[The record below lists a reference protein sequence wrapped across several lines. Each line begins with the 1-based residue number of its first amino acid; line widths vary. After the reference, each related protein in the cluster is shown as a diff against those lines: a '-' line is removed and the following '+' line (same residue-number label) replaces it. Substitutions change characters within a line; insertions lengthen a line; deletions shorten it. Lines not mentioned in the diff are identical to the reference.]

1 MLCSSYI
8 NFRMSMKGVTSPKR
22 VFVVGVGATKFE
34 KPLTKQWDYPDMG
47 REAGRPYVHTLN
59 VHFILLKDIFS
70 RNTSLCDLI

>member
-47 REAGRPYVHTLN
+47 REAGRPY
-59 VHFILLKDIFS
+59 I
-70 RNTSLCDLI
+70 R

>member
-1 MLCSSYI
+1 
-8 NFRMSMKGVTSPKR
+8 MSMKGVTSPKR

-47 REAGRPYVHTLN
+47 REAGRDYIYL
-59 VHFILLKDIFS
+59 VHFILLKYIFS